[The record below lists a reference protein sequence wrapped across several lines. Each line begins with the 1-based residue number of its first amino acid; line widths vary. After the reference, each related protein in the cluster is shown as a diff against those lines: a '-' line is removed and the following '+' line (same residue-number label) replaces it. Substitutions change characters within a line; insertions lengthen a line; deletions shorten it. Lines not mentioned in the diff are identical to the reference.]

1 MTHLQC
7 DAAIT
12 IPELSNDEVCV
23 SEQYPRLEAHMITKT
38 EIISLGYLWDCV
50 VTEKI
55 QTLNIA
61 KQ

>member
-1 MTHLQC
+1 MVPNRAKHLNINILTHLQC

-38 EIISLGYLWDCV
+38 EIISLGYL
-50 VTEKI
+50 
-55 QTLNIA
+55 
-61 KQ
+61 